1 MDWAETG
8 LGLAIWTGLGFG
20 LTNIKSNK
28 SYKKNKG
35 RQKCFE
41 PMTFRS
47 WDKPSTTKL
56 GIWIIIFLHCF
67 SFIQIYY
74 MLHAS

>member
-1 MDWAETG
+1 MHCMG
-8 LGLAIWTGLGFG
+8 
-20 LTNIKSNK
+20 
-28 SYKKNKG
+28 
-35 RQKCFE
+35 FE

-47 WDKPSTTKL
+47 WDEPSTTRL
-56 GIWIIIFLHCF
+56 GIRMIIFLHCF